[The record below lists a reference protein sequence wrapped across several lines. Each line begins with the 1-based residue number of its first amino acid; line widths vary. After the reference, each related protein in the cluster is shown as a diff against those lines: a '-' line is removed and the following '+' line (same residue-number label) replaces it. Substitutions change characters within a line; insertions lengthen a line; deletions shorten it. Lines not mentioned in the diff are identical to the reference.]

1 MPTTF
6 LGMHFSQK
14 LPNIIDMLK
23 SGEKMN
29 FSDAYEEIEC
39 PWCGTDLKL
48 KEVDDIN
55 ENTL

>member
-1 MPTTF
+1 MSTTF

-29 FSDAYEEIEC
+29 FLVN
-39 PWCGTDLKL
+39 LKNDSSPFFL
-48 KEVDDIN
+48 IILIIL
-55 ENTL
+55 TT